1 MDTDVDETTFTSN
14 EVACIPNQKI
24 EERMLPSD
32 GEEEKESS
40 FVSKLDT
47 AEELEDEFRIA
58 TDLSFL
64 KDATSSS
71 SPLENFKSSYAK
83 SLADSYRRAS
93 LPVVVSAP
101 KGQFYFNNKEVI
113 SLNSSYFGQNKY
125 LSLNSPASVASS
137 LQSNEP
143 TSLPTALNTVQ
154 GIRQTPQNTGS
165 SENLRNL
172 ALQEIPIFVP
182 LDKICNSENKQK
194 SLNGSTNYTG
204 DLVTTTD
211 GRKLVMF
218 SGFNKLCDER
228 MLLSRNGETLGN
240 VQEKDIQ
247 NEGLRLEHSQLEG
260 RIQQLCEVLADR
272 DSTIQRLE
280 EDLLRMRM
288 ECQRLMVDN
297 RSMKSNLGSSSFQAN
312 TTNSANEM
320 QKLKQQVELLTA
332 QLEKAERSR
341 RTYETATRQLVD
353 FLHTVNSTLSNSCT
367 NLSSPTH
374 STSSRNSSMNLQ
386 SDTSLYEASRKSEA
400 IHRTESVYA
409 LPTHTGNRP
418 RVNRSVSTYCVASTP
433 PAKESGATAGR
444 AVNSEFLVTRAKE
457 LIASLKSLTRNES
470 VLRLH
475 VEPKKSGSSVAS
487 SSGVSLRSFKKESF
501 NGDDYSS
508 TSSYQLQTSKEEN
521 LASNDAEA
529 AIQAQASAK
538 LNDGSQP
545 LR

>member
-1 MDTDVDETTFTSN
+1 MQNTTN
-14 EVACIPNQKI
+14 EVACIPNQKA
-24 EERMLPSD
+24 EERMIPSD
-32 GEEEKESS
+32 GEVEKESS

-58 TDLSFL
+58 SDLSFL
-64 KDATSSS
+64 KDSTASS

-113 SLNSSYFGQNKY
+113 SLNSGYFGQNKY
-125 LSLNSPASVASS
+125 LSLNSPVSVASS
-137 LQSNEP
+137 LQSSEP
-143 TSLPTALNTVQ
+143 TSLPTALNTVVQ
-154 GIRQTPQNTGS
+154 GIGQTQQTTGS
-165 SENLRNL
+165 TENLRNL
-172 ALQEIPIFVP
+172 AVQEIPIFVP
-182 LDKICNSENKQK
+182 LDKICNNENKQK
-194 SLNGSTNYTG
+194 SLNSSTNYSG

-211 GRKLVMF
+211 GRQLVMF
-218 SGFNKLCDER
+218 SGFNKLCDES
-228 MLLSRNGETLGN
+228 MLLSRNGETLGI

-247 NEGLRLEHSQLEG
+247 NEGLRLEHTQLEG
-260 RIQQLCEVLADR
+260 RVQQLCEVLADR

-312 TTNSANEM
+312 TSNSPNEM

-332 QLEKAERSR
+332 QLDKAERSR

-367 NLSSPTH
+367 NLSSPAH

-386 SDTSLYEASRKSEA
+386 SDTSLYETSRKSEA

-475 VEPKKSGSSVAS
+475 VEPKKYGSSVAS

-501 NGDDYSS
+501 NGDDHSS

-521 LASNDAEA
+521 PANNDAEA
-529 AIQAQASAK
+529 VIQAQASAK